1 MALSLLSKAALCVC
15 PPALMATAVATV
27 PAAKRAVHHATAPKP
42 KAVARPAK
50 RAVEQPRLVRAS
62 MPPREFI
69 CDPILGPGNGIISA
83 PIVPLVSFASPI
95 PDEPIVGL
103 GSPGGS
109 TATPIVPAGF
119 TPIGAPGGGGGGV
132 IVPPTPTPT
141 PEPTAVPTATPT
153 VAPTPGPTDAP
164 TPEPT
169 VAPTPEP
176 TVGPPGTPP
185 VGTVPEP
192 SVWLMLILG
201 FGLLGAGLRHRR
213 NGRITARGLAPQVVA
228 AGALWAGATP
238 IAAGDMAATLATQAA
253 AQSAGTGLA
262 GKLMLC
268 VCPAVL
274 TAGTVMTVPPVRN
287 AVHTATSPAGVRPIR
302 NLCVESPAPV
312 EGPAPFVAAITPQ
325 EPAAG

>member
-1 MALSLLSKAALCVC
+1 
-15 PPALMATAVATV
+15 MATAVATV
-27 PAAKRAVHHATAPKP
+27 PAAKRAVNHATAPKAKP
-42 KAVARPAK
+42 KAVARPA
-50 RAVEQPRLVRAS
+50 RRDTEQPRLVRAS
-62 MPPREFI
+62 APPREFL
-69 CDPILGPGNGIISA
+69 CNPIGPGSGIISA
-83 PIVPLVSFASPI
+83 PLVPLVSFASPI

-103 GSPGGS
+103 GSPGGA

-119 TPIGAPGGGGGGV
+119 TPIGAPVGGGGGGV
-132 IVPPTPTPT
+132 IVAPTPTPT
-141 PEPTAVPTATPT
+141 PEPTAAPTPTPTEVPTATPT
-153 VAPTPGPTDAP
+153 DAP
-164 TPEPT
+164 TTMPT
-169 VAPTPEP
+169 IAPTPEP
-176 TVGPPGTPP
+176 TVGSPGAPP

-213 NGRITARGLAPQVVA
+213 NGRISARRVAPQVVA
-228 AGALWAGATP
+228 ASALWAGAAP

-253 AQSAGTGLA
+253 AQSAGSGLA

-287 AVHTATSPAGVRPIR
+287 AVHNATSPAGVRPIR
-302 NLCVESPAPV
+302 DLCVESPAPV
-312 EGPAPFVAAITPQ
+312 DGPAPFVAAITPP